1 MALMPGTPC
10 VVVASGGLP
19 VSEAPAGF
27 GTTLTP
33 SSKGF
38 GIPVTII
45 GPNASPAMGGMSVTF
60 VSEAG
65 ALLPGGA

>member
-1 MALMPGTPC
+1 MALKPGTPC
-10 VVVASGGLP
+10 VVVSTGGTP

-27 GTTLTP
+27 GAVLTP
-33 SSKGF
+33 ASNGK
-38 GIPVTII
+38 GIPVRIVAGRGVPI
-45 GPNASPAMGGMSVTF
+45 VF

>member
-1 MALMPGTPC
+1 MALKPGTPC
-10 VVVASGGLP
+10 VVVASRGLP

-27 GTTLTP
+27 GAVFTP
-33 SSKGF
+33 ASNGR
-38 GIPVTII
+38 GIPVTIVT
-45 GPNASPAMGGMSVTF
+45 PNGRAGGIPVIF